1 MNPLLLLVAGVGA
14 LFLLRR
20 PRAHPRANPPLR
32 HRNPKLCEKDQRQL
46 EAAQRLSEEFHGNR
60 NQVWELEPHERH
72 LSRFVV
78 KAGSLQDFT
87 YDPGRGS
94 KKGDALYEHEAGDRG
109 LLAPKAREKPL
120 LVVDP
125 KTRRPALVPNRSPM
139 KLTERGFVG

>member
-1 MNPLLLLVAGVGA
+1 MNPLFLLAAGVGA

-20 PRAHPRANPPLR
+20 PHAQSRRNPRAR
-32 HRNPKLCEKDQRQL
+32 HSGAPLCEKDRRQL
-46 EAAQRLSEEFHGNR
+46 EDAQRLSEEFHGNK
-60 NQVWELEPHERH
+60 NQVWELEPHERR

-94 KKGDALYEHEAGDRG
+94 TKGDALYEHEAGDRG
-109 LLAPKAREKPL
+109 LLAPKAKDKPL

-139 KLTERGFVG
+139 KLTGRGFVG